1 MDKELEIGVSLL
13 RAFKRADLYEAE
25 RIISENNIDIRKV
38 TESDK
43 WSWLH
48 KVLLGFKPDVPP
60 KETVEYLIQQ
70 GLDVNAQDRY
80 GMTPL
85 HYAMR
90 SKNVAAATALLEAGA
105 DPNIPNIE
113 NVTPLACIGG
123 MPEQLGLLKL
133 MLDKG
138 GDVNYFNGQHGLLEG
153 LKKYGSDIPHFPE
166 VIALMEQYDK
176 TAKNNSPDYKNEP

>member
-1 MDKELEIGVSLL
+1 MEKSIVIGIQILDALDEADFAALDKLFAVD
-13 RAFKRADLYEAE
+13 AD
-25 RIISENNIDIRKV
+25 INKITEN
-38 TESDK
+38 DK

-48 KVLLGFKPDVPP
+48 KALLGFDSQKPPR
-60 KETVEYLIQQ
+60 ESIEYLIRH

-85 HYAMR
+85 NYAMR

-166 VIALMEQYDK
+166 VIALMEKYDK
-176 TAKNNSPDYKNEP
+176 TVQINSTNNESEP

>member
-1 MDKELEIGVSLL
+1 MEKSIMIGVQILDAL
-13 RAFKRADLYEAE
+13 DEADFAALDKLFSVDAD
-25 RIISENNIDIRKV
+25 INKITEN
-38 TESDK
+38 DK

-48 KVLLGFKPDVPP
+48 KALLGFDPQKPPR
-60 KETVEYLIQQ
+60 ESIEYLIRH

>member
-1 MDKELEIGVSLL
+1 MEKSIVIGIQILDAL
-13 RAFKRADLYEAE
+13 DEADFAALNKLFSVDAD
-25 RIISENNIDIRKV
+25 INKITEN
-38 TESDK
+38 DK

-48 KVLLGFKPDVPP
+48 KSLLGFDPQKPPR
-60 KETVEYLIQQ
+60 ESIEYLIRH

-138 GDVNYFNGQHGLLEG
+138 GNVNYFNGQHGILEG
-153 LKKYGSDIPHFPE
+153 LKKYGSDIPHFSE

-176 TAKNNSPDYKNEP
+176 TAKNNSLNYKNEP

>member
-1 MDKELEIGVSLL
+1 MEKSIVIGIQILDALDEADFAALDKLFSVD
-13 RAFKRADLYEAE
+13 AD
-25 RIISENNIDIRKV
+25 INKITEN
-38 TESDK
+38 DK

-48 KVLLGFKPDVPP
+48 KALLGFDSQKPPR
-60 KETVEYLIQQ
+60 ESIEYLIRH

-90 SKNVAAATALLEAGA
+90 SKNVSAATALLEAGA
-105 DPNIPNIE
+105 NPNIPNIE

-123 MPEQLGLLKL
+123 MPEQLGPLKL

>member
-25 RIISENNIDIRKV
+25 RIISENNIDIHKV
-38 TESDK
+38 TESDR

-48 KVLLGFKPDVPP
+48 EVLLGFKPDLPP

-90 SKNVAAATALLEAGA
+90 SKNEAGA
-105 DPNIPNIE
+105 NPNIPNIE

-166 VIALMEQYDK
+166 VIALMEKYDK
-176 TAKNNSPDYKNEP
+176 TVQINSTNNESEL

>member
-1 MDKELEIGVSLL
+1 MEKSIVIGIRILDALDEADFAALDKLFSVD
-13 RAFKRADLYEAE
+13 AD
-25 RIISENNIDIRKV
+25 INKITEN
-38 TESDK
+38 DK

-48 KVLLGFKPDVPP
+48 KALLGFDSQKPPR
-60 KETVEYLIQQ
+60 ESIEYLIRH

-105 DPNIPNIE
+105 NPNIPNIE

>member
-1 MDKELEIGVSLL
+1 MIGVQILDAL
-13 RAFKRADLYEAE
+13 DEADFAALDKLFSVDAD
-25 RIISENNIDIRKV
+25 INKITEN
-38 TESDK
+38 DK

-48 KVLLGFKPDVPP
+48 KALLGFDPQKPPR
-60 KETVEYLIQQ
+60 ESIEYLIRHD
-70 GLDVNAQDRY
+70 LDVNAQDRY

-138 GDVNYFNGQHGLLEG
+138 GNVNYFNGQHGLLEG

>member
-1 MDKELEIGVSLL
+1 MEKSIMIGIQILDALDEADFAALDKLFSVD
-13 RAFKRADLYEAE
+13 AD
-25 RIISENNIDIRKV
+25 INKITEN
-38 TESDK
+38 DK

-48 KVLLGFKPDVPP
+48 KALLGFDPQKPPR
-60 KETVEYLIQQ
+60 ESIEYLIRH

-85 HYAMR
+85 NYAMR

-105 DPNIPNIE
+105 DPNIPNIDR
-113 NVTPLACIGG
+113 VTPLAYING
-123 MPEQLGLLKL
+123 MPEQLSLLKL

-138 GDVNYFNGQHGLLEG
+138 GDVNFHNGDHGILEG
-153 LKKYGSDIPHFPE
+153 VKKYSGDDPAFKE

-176 TAKNNSPDYKNEP
+176 TAKNNSPNYKNEP

>member
-1 MDKELEIGVSLL
+1 MEKSIMIGVQILDAL
-13 RAFKRADLYEAE
+13 DEADFAALDKLFSVDAD
-25 RIISENNIDIRKV
+25 INKITEN
-38 TESDK
+38 DK

-48 KVLLGFKPDVPP
+48 KALLGFDPQKPPR
-60 KETVEYLIQQ
+60 ESIEYLIRHD
-70 GLDVNAQDRY
+70 LDVNAQDRY

>member
-1 MDKELEIGVSLL
+1 MIGVQILDAL
-13 RAFKRADLYEAE
+13 DEADFAALDKLFSVDAD
-25 RIISENNIDIRKV
+25 INKITEN
-38 TESDK
+38 DK

-48 KVLLGFKPDVPP
+48 KALLGFDPQKPPR
-60 KETVEYLIQQ
+60 ESIEYLIRH

>member
-1 MDKELEIGVSLL
+1 MEKSIVIGIQILDALDEADFAALDKLFSVD
-13 RAFKRADLYEAE
+13 AD
-25 RIISENNIDIRKV
+25 INKITEN
-38 TESDK
+38 DK

-48 KVLLGFKPDVPP
+48 KALLGFDSQKPPR
-60 KETVEYLIQQ
+60 ESIEYLIRH
-70 GLDVNAQDRY
+70 GLNVNAQDRY

-90 SKNVAAATALLEAGA
+90 SKNVSAATALLEAGA
-105 DPNIPNIE
+105 NPNIPNIE

-138 GDVNYFNGQHGLLEG
+138 GNVNYFNGQHGILEG
-153 LKKYGSDIPHFPE
+153 LRKYGSEIPHFPE
-166 VIALMEQYDK
+166 VIALMEKYDK
-176 TAKNNSPDYKNEP
+176 TAQINSTDNKSEP

>member
-1 MDKELEIGVSLL
+1 MEKSIVIGIQILDALDEADFAALDKLFSVD
-13 RAFKRADLYEAE
+13 AD
-25 RIISENNIDIRKV
+25 INKITEN
-38 TESDK
+38 DK

-48 KVLLGFKPDVPP
+48 KALLGFDSQKPPR
-60 KETVEYLIQQ
+60 ESIEYLIRH

-113 NVTPLACIGG
+113 NVTSLACIGG

>member
-1 MDKELEIGVSLL
+1 MIGVQILDAL
-13 RAFKRADLYEAE
+13 DEADFAALDKLFSVDAD
-25 RIISENNIDIRKV
+25 INKITEN
-38 TESDK
+38 DK

-48 KVLLGFKPDVPP
+48 KALLGFDPQKPPR
-60 KETVEYLIQQ
+60 ESIEYLIRHD
-70 GLDVNAQDRY
+70 LDVNAQDQY

>member
-1 MDKELEIGVSLL
+1 MIGVQILDAL
-13 RAFKRADLYEAE
+13 DEADFAALDKLFSVDAD
-25 RIISENNIDIRKV
+25 INKITEN
-38 TESDK
+38 DK

-48 KVLLGFKPDVPP
+48 KALLGFDPQKPPR
-60 KETVEYLIQQ
+60 ESIEYLIRHD
-70 GLDVNAQDRY
+70 LDVNAQDRY

>member
-1 MDKELEIGVSLL
+1 MIGVQILGAL
-13 RAFKRADLYEAE
+13 DEADFAALDKLFSVDAD
-25 RIISENNIDIRKV
+25 INKITEN
-38 TESDK
+38 DK

-48 KVLLGFKPDVPP
+48 KALLGFDPQKPPR
-60 KETVEYLIQQ
+60 ESIEYLIRH

>member
-1 MDKELEIGVSLL
+1 MEKSIMIGVQILDAL
-13 RAFKRADLYEAE
+13 DEADFAALDKLFSVDAD
-25 RIISENNIDIRKV
+25 INKITEN
-38 TESDK
+38 DK

-48 KVLLGFKPDVPP
+48 KALLGFDPQKPPR
-60 KETVEYLIQQ
+60 ESIEYLIRH

-176 TAKNNSPDYKNEP
+176 TAKNNSPDYINEP